1 MQTEKE
7 YRYNREVRVHPYL
20 DDIGM
25 ADAMRLLAVNHLR
38 ARPLYDTWDIH
49 LPDTNRRV
57 EVKAAKQ
64 TLQTNGYGGYHYRFS
79 FTFPQVDND
88 AFDYALCLGYDNNV
102 NLHTWYLIPQNYLAM
117 RKKNNV
123 ARTQQAY
130 TLNIKPIETLL
141 RKCVVST
148 SQFQLVRENIQP
160 LLIEDKGAFTR
171 KKYYLGKKLMGKK

>member
-1 MQTEKE
+1 
-7 YRYNREVRVHPYL
+7 
-20 DDIGM
+20 
-25 ADAMRLLAVNHLR
+25 
-38 ARPLYDTWDIH
+38 
-49 LPDTNRRV
+49 
-57 EVKAAKQ
+57 
-64 TLQTNGYGGYHYRFS
+64 
-79 FTFPQVDND
+79 
-88 AFDYALCLGYDNNV
+88 
-102 NLHTWYLIPQNYLAM
+102 M